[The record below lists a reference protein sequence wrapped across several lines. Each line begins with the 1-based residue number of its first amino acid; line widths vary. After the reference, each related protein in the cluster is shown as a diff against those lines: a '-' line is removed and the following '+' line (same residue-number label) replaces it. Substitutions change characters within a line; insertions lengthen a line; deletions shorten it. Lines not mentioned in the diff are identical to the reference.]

1 MSARAWIATLRWPA
15 LLFLA
20 VGCAHPLPA
29 TGLHPLP
36 VLMGGFWTRD
46 PITRQVD
53 SLQPTLRWEAF
64 PRPEDLT
71 ADTEGRLANARS
83 VTYEL
88 RIWRAEGESP
98 GELVYVR
105 AGLAEPVHTLDTPLL
120 PDALYLWT
128 VRARFDL
135 EGQPRVTPWAVLM
148 RTRSDA
154 RGAVLPPS
162 AYYQLR
168 TPTQAKPGA
177 RISPG

>member
-1 MSARAWIATLRWPA
+1 MPPRTWIATLRWPA

-20 VGCAHPLPA
+20 VACTHPLPA
-29 TGLHPLP
+29 AGLRPLP
-36 VLMGGFWTRD
+36 LLMGGWTRGLVA
-46 PITRQVD
+46 RQVD

-71 ADTEGRLANARS
+71 ADTDGRLANARR

-88 RIWRAEGESP
+88 RIWRAEGEAP

-105 AGLAEPVHTLDTPLL
+105 ADLTEPVHTLDTPLV
-120 PDALYLWT
+120 PDTLYLWT

-135 EGQPRVTPWAVLM
+135 DGQPRVTLWAVLM

-154 RGAVLPPS
+154 RRTLLPPS
-162 AYYQLR
+162 DYYQLR
-168 TPTQAKPGA
+168 TPTQAN
-177 RISPG
+177 SPRS